1 MTLISETTNTA
12 RTTVVV
18 SGSSFIA
25 AIAGGVFALLVV
37 VVLGQSEDSDA
48 FLAAYSAYLLL
59 LLFGSTM
66 RVALIP
72 QFGST
77 SDPEAFAA
85 TAQRRVGEVVPVG
98 LMLGLIFVASSPLL
112 GPVLMS
118 GASDD
123 AKRTASI
130 SIALLGIAAAC
141 QIWSAVL
148 ASVLGGAR
156 RFVASAVFYLIGSL
170 AMLGIATVLMEL
182 EGVTGAAFGVL
193 IAAVLLLLA
202 HAIYLWRLGFP
213 PPLHFRS
220 VFTSHAWI
228 ATAKVSA
235 AAVIPIVFQLNLTIS
250 IAFLSGGLPGT
261 VSAYVYAYL
270 ATVTATGVTAAVI
283 TTVTLPNLISGLK
296 SSGQAAVRPYLTE
309 TSAFGT
315 YMFLPV
321 ALGFACFG
329 WPVAD
334 AVLGGSMTFPV
345 LDFFWDSARIF
356 LIMGLIWAIFAPLI
370 SIALAQ
376 ERYRLMAGTAL
387 VVIPLHVVLML
398 LLSDRGELGTTIG
411 QAIAGSALSFVV
423 LVGLFGRDSLSAA
436 WDVLLAN
443 APCVLLALVFV
454 LPALLLDVSSLLASL
469 GAIAICTTAYFVLG
483 TLLWP
488 STGRRM
494 VTLLLGRSARPAA
507 PVPGH

>member
-85 TAQRRVGEVVPVG
+85 TARRRVGEVVPVG

-112 GPVLMS
+112 GPILMS
-118 GASDD
+118 GAGDE

-148 ASVLGGAR
+148 ASVLGAAR
-156 RFVASAVFYLIGSL
+156 RFVASAVFYLVGSL
-170 AMLGIATVLMEL
+170 VMLGLATLLMEL
-182 EGVTGAAFGVL
+182 EGVTGAAIGVL

-213 PPLHFRS
+213 PPLHFKS

-250 IAFLSGGLPGT
+250 IAFLSGGAGT

-296 SSGQAAVRPYLTE
+296 SAGQAAVRPYLTE

-329 WPVAD
+329 WPVTD
-334 AVLGGSMTFPV
+334 AVLGGSMTLPV
-345 LDFFWDSARIF
+345 LEFFWDSARIF

-387 VVIPLHVVLML
+387 VVVPLHVVLML

-411 QAIAGSALSFVV
+411 QAIAGSTLSFVV
-423 LVGLFGRDSLSAA
+423 LVGLFGRQSLSAA
-436 WDVLLAN
+436 WDVLVAN

-454 LPALLLDVSSLLASL
+454 APALLLNVTSLAAAL
-469 GAIAICTTAYFVLG
+469 GAIALCTAAYFVLG
-483 TLLWP
+483 TLCWP

-494 VTLLLGRSARPAA
+494 VTLLLGRSAPPVAPA
-507 PVPGH
+507 PGQ